1 MIMNRL
7 IKCTYNY
14 LTFRSH
20 STLRSVM
27 LPLSRLAI
35 KMTEECLTFHTSTP
49 LSSHPPKYK
58 EPQSIPFL
66 IKIDFG

>member
-1 MIMNRL
+1 MTMNRL

-27 LPLSRLAI
+27 LPSIVPSGYQNDWRMLDSPHVYSSI
-35 KMTEECLTFHTSTP
+35 NPST
-49 LSSHPPKYK
+49 
-58 EPQSIPFL
+58 
-66 IKIDFG
+66 